1 MTTATKPDRER
12 KSWDFILTI
21 FLLVVYLGWSL
32 LCCFAGALVAFVSD
46 SCGAS
51 STCNTDLVSTAFI
64 IGTFGPA
71 ALAVIVLV
79 FTIVWMVRR
88 HISFWI
94 PIAGAVFAAGIVALA
109 YLIASSGVTP
119 IS

>member
-1 MTTATKPDRER
+1 
-12 KSWDFILTI
+12 
-21 FLLVVYLGWSL
+21 VV
-32 LCCFAGALVAFVSD
+32 FFSD

-51 STCNTDLVSTAFI
+51 STCDTDLVATGFL

-79 FTIVWMVRR
+79 FTVVWMVRR

-94 PIAGAVFAAGIVALA
+94 PIAGAVLAAGIVGLA
-109 YLIASSGVTP
+109 VLIATGGVTP

>member
-1 MTTATKPDRER
+1 MTTALKAERER

-21 FLLVVYLGWSL
+21 FLLVAYLGWSL
-32 LCCFAGALVAFVSD
+32 LCCFAGALVTIQSD

-51 STCNTDLVSTAFI
+51 SECNYDTVTAGFL

-71 ALAVIVLV
+71 LLAVIVLV

-94 PIAGAVFAAGIVALA
+94 PVAGAILAAAIVAIA
-109 YLIASSGVTP
+109 FVIASSGVTP

>member
-1 MTTATKPDRER
+1 MTTMVKPERER

-21 FLLVVYLGWSL
+21 FLLVVYLGWTL
-32 LCCFAGALVAFVSD
+32 LCCFAGALVAFASD
-46 SCGAS
+46 SCGAT
-51 STCNTDLVSTAFI
+51 STCNTDMVGTAFV

-71 ALAVIVLV
+71 ALAVIVLI

-94 PIAGAVFAAGIVALA
+94 PLAGAVLAAGIVGLAYALA
-109 YLIASSGVTP
+109 GSGVTP
-119 IS
+119 VS

>member
-1 MTTATKPDRER
+1 MTTSVKPARER

-32 LCCFAGALVAFVSD
+32 LCCFAGASVLFFSD

-51 STCNTDLVSTAFI
+51 STCNTDLVATGFL

-79 FTIVWMVRR
+79 FTVVWMVRQ

-94 PIAGAVFAAGIVALA
+94 PIAGAVLAAGIVGLA
-109 YLIASSGVTP
+109 IVIATGGVTP

>member
-1 MTTATKPDRER
+1 MTTSVQPVRER

-21 FLLVVYLGWSL
+21 ILLVVYLGWTL
-32 LCCFAGALVAFVSD
+32 LCCFAGALVVFASD

-51 STCNTDLVSTAFI
+51 STCNSDLVATGFLL
-64 IGTFGPA
+64 GTFGPA
-71 ALAVIVLV
+71 ALALIVVV

-94 PIAGAVFAAGIVALA
+94 PVAGAVLAAGIVGLA
-109 YLIASSGVTP
+109 YVIASSGVTP